1 MSKYKNGGYRLSVAG
16 DEKIQNKPVLLA
28 DEKGTDIIGGI
39 NSSISTINTTLGT
52 KANASTVATKLD
64 QAVIAPDFSK
74 TSTYA
79 VGDLV
84 MQGGKLYECSTAV
97 ETAGDFDAN
106 DWTQTTIATLIA
118 AIIAQLPTD

>member
-1 MSKYKNGGYRLSVAG
+1 MSKYKNGGYRLSIAG
-16 DEKIQNKPVLLA
+16 DDKMQNKPIVIEN
-28 DEKGTDIIGGI
+28 EKGADIIGSI
-39 NSSISTINTTLGT
+39 NSSISTINTTLSS

-64 QAVIAPDFSK
+64 QAVIAPAFSK

-118 AIIAQLPTD
+118 DIIAQLPTD